1 MIEEVLCRCEEAP
14 DYPDDIK
21 IAPQVFFY
29 TWHSIQNLC
38 CRFQLLNVRLVRE
51 RIFGHGEAPGTNL
64 ETADTDRKLGGAVVS
79 SFGATGNVLG
89 AAGGRLRGAV
99 GKTTKF
105 GQGESRACGT
115 RCRNLSWKKKMLAFL
130 LRKMRVYPKKA
141 RNMEGRFLFIV
152 NSGDHRQARILMSIS
167 WWSSPP

>member
-1 MIEEVLCRCEEAP
+1 MCRCEEAP

-21 IAPQVFFY
+21 IAPQVFF
-29 TWHSIQNLC
+29 TSDTVFQTLHC
-38 CRFQLLNVRLVRE
+38 HFQLLNVRLVRE
-51 RIFGHGEAPGTNL
+51 RIFGHGEAPGNNL
-64 ETADTDRKLGGAVVS
+64 ETPGNTDRKLGGAAAN

-115 RCRNLSWKKKMLAFL
+115 R
-130 LRKMRVYPKKA
+130 
-141 RNMEGRFLFIV
+141 
-152 NSGDHRQARILMSIS
+152 
-167 WWSSPP
+167 